1 MKVKELIAKLQE
13 ADPSG
18 ELHVSGIYG
27 VERLQGYY
35 DGAGFQVTLSETDES
50 EDKLV
55 ISDKEPKIYLY
66 SYGIF
71 DAVERGMPV
80 ILDLESDVKRQL
92 YVDEIE
98 RCKRLIEEVRTKHPM
113 TRDS

>member
-1 MKVKELIAKLQE
+1 MKVKELIARLQE

-18 ELHVSGIYG
+18 ELHVSGVYDAQW
-27 VERLQGYY
+27 LPGYY

-66 SYGIF
+66 SYDIF

-80 ILDLESDVKRQL
+80 ILDLKSDVRRQR

-98 RCKRLIEEVRTKHPM
+98 RCKRLIEEVRTKHST